1 MQNAFSARCG
11 KWCGVSRILQGIFKA
26 NNDNNSYE
34 RGTYKSWLAGRA
46 VRLSGRPAVRSV
58 RSVRRYS
65 LQRVALAKYLL
76 DLLFDF
82 YVRINAAIR
91 LQTMPTAVESSRV
104 RFRVLSVPGRV
115 FELRADRS
123 SALHF
128 HVN

>member
-11 KWCGVSRILQGIFKA
+11 KCCGVSRILQGIFKA
-26 NNDNNSYE
+26 NNDNNSYD

-46 VRLSGRPAVRSV
+46 VWLSGRPAVRSF
-58 RSVRRYS
+58 RRYS

>member
-26 NNDNNSYE
+26 NNDNNSYD

-46 VRLSGRPAVRSV
+46 VWLSGRPAVRSF
-58 RSVRRYS
+58 RRYS